1 MVAVIILNWNGSTL
15 LREYLPSVV
24 RNTPSDIA
32 RIFVADNGSTD
43 DSLQLLRHDF
53 HTVEVIELNDNYGYA
68 GGYNRAIDAVAE
80 MGGYDYVVL
89 LNSDVLTPDG
99 WLQPLYSYMRSHS
112 EVGAVQPK
120 MLQDR
125 DDDLQEF
132 EYAGAAGG
140 FLDCHGFP
148 YCRGRLFGTVEM
160 DSGQYDDKDNSEP
173 LSVFWASGACLMVR
187 TELYRRVGGLDERFF
202 AHMEEIDLCW
212 RIHLAGSDI
221 KTITAASV
229 YHLGGGSLPQ
239 GNPRKTYLNFRNNLL
254 MLHKNL
260 PAHDAKRLLVV
271 RRLYDTLAF
280 FQAVATLRWGDA
292 RAILRAHRDF
302 RTMREQY
309 DGDKPTVNLLTS
321 FHGAQ
326 ANVVIQYYL
335 LLRRRYSSLRF

>member
-140 FLDCHGFP
+140 FLDCHGFHIAAD
-148 YCRGRLFGTVEM
+148 
-160 DSGQYDDKDNSEP
+160 DSSA
-173 LSVFWASGACLMVR
+173 L
-187 TELYRRVGGLDERFF
+187 
-202 AHMEEIDLCW
+202 
-212 RIHLAGSDI
+212 
-221 KTITAASV
+221 
-229 YHLGGGSLPQ
+229 
-239 GNPRKTYLNFRNNLL
+239 
-254 MLHKNL
+254 
-260 PAHDAKRLLVV
+260 
-271 RRLYDTLAF
+271 
-280 FQAVATLRWGDA
+280 
-292 RAILRAHRDF
+292 
-302 RTMREQY
+302 
-309 DGDKPTVNLLTS
+309 
-321 FHGAQ
+321 
-326 ANVVIQYYL
+326 
-335 LLRRRYSSLRF
+335 